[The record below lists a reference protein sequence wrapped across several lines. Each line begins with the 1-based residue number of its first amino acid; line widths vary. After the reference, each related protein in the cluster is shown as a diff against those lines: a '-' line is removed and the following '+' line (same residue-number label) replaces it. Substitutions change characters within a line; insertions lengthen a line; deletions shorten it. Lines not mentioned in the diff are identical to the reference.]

1 MLRRAKEHAV
11 AIPARIEYLLLGV
24 AAAIGGLITLLW
36 IGVAWLLSYSD

>member
-1 MLRRAKEHAV
+1 MATSV
-11 AIPARIEYLLLGV
+11 RIAYFLVGA